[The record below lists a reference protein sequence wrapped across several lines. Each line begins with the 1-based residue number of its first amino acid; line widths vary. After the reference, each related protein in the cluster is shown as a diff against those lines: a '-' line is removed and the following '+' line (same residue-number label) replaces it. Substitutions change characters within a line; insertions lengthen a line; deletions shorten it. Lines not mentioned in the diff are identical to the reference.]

1 MSRRLRQNHTAAF
14 KARVAL
20 AAFKGD
26 RTLAQP
32 AERFNVHPNQNTCGR
47 RSLRAERLMF

>member
-1 MSRRLRQNHTAAF
+1 MSKQPHPNHAAAC

-26 RTLAQP
+26 RTLAQL
-32 AERFNVHPNQNTCGR
+32 AERFNVQPNQTTCGR